1 MESVSYRVELH
12 RDGEIRVLGRMTHAR
27 AHFRTLD
34 PFLSQLTR
42 EGATGWLLLVDER
55 TNEIVARRRVDGH
68 EPPGPV
74 GSPDPN
80 PSSSR

>member
-12 RDGEIRVLGRMTHAR
+12 QDGEIQVLGRMTHAR

-42 EGATGWLLLVDER
+42 ERITGWLLLVDER
-55 TNEIVARRRVDGH
+55 TNEIVARRRVDGQD
-68 EPPGPV
+68 PPEPV
-74 GSPDPN
+74 GSPDPS
-80 PSSSR
+80 PSRGR

>member
-1 MESVSYRVELH
+1 MESVTYRVELH
-12 RDGEIRVLGRMTHAR
+12 REGEILILGRMTHAR

-55 TNEIVARRRVDGH
+55 TNEIVARRRVDTQSP
-68 EPPGPV
+68 EDPI
-74 GSPDPN
+74 GSPDPS
-80 PSSSR
+80 PSRSS